1 MNLQRFILN
10 KIYYLG
16 AKASNILDSKRKL
29 SIMGTDQFD
38 SMIVT

>member
-16 AKASNILDSKRKL
+16 AKASNILASKRKL
-29 SIMGTDQFD
+29 LIIGTDQFD
-38 SMIVT
+38 NIVT